1 MGLPGWELK
10 MQSTGESKERLV
22 SLEGDDT
29 SILPPK
35 LRHEMQAFLSL
46 AFNLPTTLHTLL
58 NRQAREAGES
68 SPRGD

>member
-1 MGLPGWELK
+1 MEDICINNKLL
-10 MQSTGESKERLV
+10 SKEALLV
-22 SLEGDDT
+22 MPFHYLWMIP
-29 SILPPK
+29 ILSPK

-46 AFNLPTTLHTLL
+46 INLSTALHTLL